1 MSTPARQY
9 HYQGVHF
16 LRKTLSY
23 TTENTQVA
31 VGVLPA
37 GAQILKPMS
46 GVSITTVFND
56 SGTDTID
63 IGTSGTADL
72 YGAALAATSLDFV
85 PIAAAVTG
93 LMAAD
98 TTIYAR
104 YNGQNNNAS
113 AGVAEVIIAYIPDT
127 DG

>member
-1 MSTPARQY
+1 MTATARQY

-23 TTENTQVA
+23 TTENTQVE
-31 VGVLPA
+31 VGTLPA

-46 GVSITTVFND
+46 GVSITTIFND

-63 IGTSGTADL
+63 IGTSTTADL
-72 YGAALAATSLDFV
+72 YATALAATALDFV
-85 PIAAAVTG
+85 PLDEAVSN
-93 LMAAD
+93 LVSSD

-104 YNGQNNNAS
+104 YNGQNNDAS
-113 AGVAEVIIAYIPDT
+113 AGAAEVIIAYIPDT